1 MIQPLALLPGLGQQ
15 LGLTL
20 HREIDQQRPQGQQ
33 LLTVHRCAIE
43 PRTAGPTFAVQT
55 FPFPADQKFV
65 LRLEIRLRQPSP
77 QKRRELKTGFDARP
91 LGSLAQQP
99 LASSSLSATQHCI
112 KGVEEERFSS
122 TGFTGEHRETR
133 SELQFEPIDQGD
145 VLQLQ
150 TGEHAIPGG
159 DADRSDG
166 SRRLEG
172 VHQTPLTMTAELG
185 DFIEAAGLLEYD
197 PAAITRI
204 YAGHPQRLIRRLWQ
218 TLVPIGL
225 LLLGVA
231 FDWLFQLLKD
241 EERARSRARECAEL
255 LVDLGPAFIKAGQAL
270 STRPDIVPPLLLEEL
285 SQLQDQLPGF
295 DSDLAMAC
303 IEEDLG
309 APVAELYEQL
319 DREPISAASLGQV
332 HRGVLSNGQKVAVK
346 VQRPG
351 LREQITLDLYIVR
364 NIAAWL
370 NSNIGLIRSDLVA
383 LIDELG
389 RRVFE
394 EMDYLNEA
402 ANAEKFAELHRHNPR
417 IAVPAIFHEATSRR
431 VLTMEW
437 IDGVKLT
444 NLDAVRELGI
454 DPDDMVDVGVNC
466 SLQQLLEHG
475 FFHADPHPG
484 NLLALADGRLCYL
497 DFGMMSEVS
506 RESRTGLI
514 QAVVHLVNRNFG
526 KLSKDFVTLGFLAED
541 VNLEPIVPAFE
552 SVFSQALEAGVNR
565 MDFKAVTDDMSGVMY
580 KFPFRVP
587 PYYALIIRSLVTLE
601 GIALSVDPQFK
612 ILGAAYPYFARRLM
626 EDPDPQ
632 LRQSLKE
639 MLFDGDA
646 FRWTRLENLVS
657 SAASQAQLDLEAL
670 LDQLLDFLFS
680 PKAGL
685 LRDQLVEATVDR
697 LDAIGWSTMQR
708 LGRRLPKR
716 LQPSAFQSRGLPSA
730 DPLLQLEPIRELINV
745 LQSLP
750 GFTPDLL
757 LKRMPR
763 LLNEPDT
770 RRMGV
775 QVAQGLAERGV
786 VRLVRVAAGVST

>member
-1 MIQPLALLPGLGQQ
+1 MA
-15 LGLTL
+15 
-20 HREIDQQRPQGQQ
+20 
-33 LLTVHRCAIE
+33 
-43 PRTAGPTFAVQT
+43 
-55 FPFPADQKFV
+55 
-65 LRLEIRLRQPSP
+65 
-77 QKRRELKTGFDARP
+77 
-91 LGSLAQQP
+91 
-99 LASSSLSATQHCI
+99 
-112 KGVEEERFSS
+112 
-122 TGFTGEHRETR
+122 
-133 SELQFEPIDQGD
+133 
-145 VLQLQ
+145 
-150 TGEHAIPGG
+150 
-159 DADRSDG
+159 
-166 SRRLEG
+166 
-172 VHQTPLTMTAELG
+172 AELG

-225 LLLGVA
+225 LLLGVG
-231 FDWLFQLLKD
+231 FDWMFRRLND
-241 EERARSRARECAEL
+241 EDRARSRARECAEL

-309 APVAELYEQL
+309 APVHELYAELER
-319 DREPISAASLGQV
+319 DPISAASLGQV
-332 HRGVLSNGQKVAVK
+332 HRGVLKDGQKVAVK

-370 NSNIGLIRSDLVA
+370 NTNIGLIRSDLVA

-402 ANAEKFAELHRHNPR
+402 DNAEKFRDLHRQNPR
-417 IAVPAIFHEATSRR
+417 IAVPSIYRDVTSRR

-454 DPDDMVDVGVNC
+454 DPDDMVEVGVNC

-484 NLLALADGRLCYL
+484 NLLALKDGRLCYL

-506 RESRTGLI
+506 RDSRTGLI

-552 SVFSQALEAGVNR
+552 KVFSQALQAGVNR

-601 GIALSVDPQFK
+601 GIALSVDPEFK

-657 SAASQAQLDLEAL
+657 SAASQAQLDLETL

-680 PKAGL
+680 ARNGL
-685 LRDQLVEATVDR
+685 LRDQLVDTAVTR
-697 LDAIGWSTMQR
+697 LDAIGWSTVQR
-708 LGRRLPKR
+708 LSQRLPRR
-716 LQPSAFQSRGLPSA
+716 LQPKTFGSHARSSS
-730 DPLLQLEPIRELINV
+730 DPLLELEPVRQLIQV

-757 LKRMPR
+757 LKRLPR
-763 LLNEPDT
+763 VLNEPDA
-770 RRMGV
+770 RRMGL

-786 VRLVRVAAGVST
+786 VRLVKVAAGVPA